1 MLPSSIH
8 RPLLRAAEGPARPPG
23 AAKLSRILPICR
35 SGASTS
41 EGHAEYLPPRCR
53 GKRLPLV
60 KTSAQRSSLSLQ
72 RTAIRRAALRTHTNS
87 HFKRGL
93 IPCATAI
100 AGQLM
105 SWHDRPLCAGC
116 MAPAPMWHPTCSTKK
131 FSLGMWEFCA
141 YEGGG
146 RRRVA
151 HRGLS
156 TGYFKPA
163 REEEYI

>member
-23 AAKLSRILPICR
+23 AAELSRILPICR

-60 KTSAQRSSLSLQ
+60 TTSAQRSSLSLQ

-93 IPCATAI
+93 IPCATPMT
-100 AGQLM
+100 GQLM
-105 SWHDRPLCAGC
+105 SWHDRPLCVLVVWRRHRCGIQLAQRRNSSSACGNS
-116 MAPAPMWHPTCSTKK
+116 APLK
-131 FSLGMWEFCA
+131 
-141 YEGGG
+141 EGDG
-146 RRRVA
+146 V
-151 HRGLS
+151 
-156 TGYFKPA
+156 
-163 REEEYI
+163 E